1 MTDADGAIV
10 HIVDDDEAVR
20 QGLAFMLGS
29 LGLAVETYPSAADFL
44 DRHDETR
51 VGCAVID
58 IRMPGMT
65 GLELVEEMNR
75 RGSLL
80 PVIIVTGHG
89 DVPMAVRAM
98 RAGAIDFIEKPANGM
113 ALLER
118 VNEALRISGHKQA
131 EAKET
136 GAVLARLNALTP
148 RETEVAR
155 AVAEGKQNKVIAFDL
170 GISQKTVEIHRHN
183 AMEKLQARSAADVAR
198 MMMAAGWLE
207 A

>member
-1 MTDADGAIV
+1 MTEGTDAVV

-29 LGLAVETYPSAADFL
+29 LGLAVETYPSAQDFL
-44 DRHDETR
+44 DRHDPAR

-75 RGSLL
+75 RGSLI

-118 VNEALRISGHKQA
+118 INEALRLAEKKRA
-131 EAKET
+131 EAAET
-136 GAVLARLNALTP
+136 GALTARLDSLTP
-148 RETEVAR
+148 REREVAR
-155 AVAEGKQNKVIAFDL
+155 AVAEGKQNKVIAFEL

-183 AMEKLQARSAADVAR
+183 MMEKLQAHSAAELAR

-207 A
+207 G